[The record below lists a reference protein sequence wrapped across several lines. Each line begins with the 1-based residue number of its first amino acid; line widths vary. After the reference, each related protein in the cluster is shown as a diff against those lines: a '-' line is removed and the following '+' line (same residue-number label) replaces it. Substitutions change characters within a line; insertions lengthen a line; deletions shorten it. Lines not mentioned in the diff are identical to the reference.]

1 MPEAGLIPIPK
12 KLAMASVKDTL
23 RLSNGRRSGTAGGTI
38 MLHISPEAVVP
49 SKGEFMTRPRA
60 TQGSHEIDVS
70 HGSQKRPA
78 RSESIIETSP
88 ASLGELKEGIEVGDF
103 LKLIFLAI
111 AKPVL
116 E

>member
-1 MPEAGLIPIPK
+1 
-12 KLAMASVKDTL
+12 
-23 RLSNGRRSGTAGGTI
+23 

-103 LKLIFLAI
+103 LKFIISATVIDFRRQLNRFWNS
-111 AKPVL
+111 AKLNLFWSLVL
-116 E
+116 LYYCI